1 MNVVLNK
8 AKWFFSNLY
17 LCVAVLAHQISRYKS
32 SSNTFIQKYSFLMW
46 LMELKVCIFIIST
59 LQQKWFHYQRLVI
72 MQNHRAFVGSEQSM
86 TNLKMLLLHS
96 LLEWMTALSCHS
108 NSNLLEYV
116 DGCDFFWFD
125 HACTSC
131 VQCGVHIFNKVWLFI
146 PKKKKKIF
154 WIIEMSVYLGQGN
167 DHHICFSWTD
177 ISLCRWNPTIQVLSS
192 KFAFNS
198 RTWI

>member
-8 AKWFFSNLY
+8 AKLFFSNLY

-146 PKKKKKIF
+146 PKKKKKKNLLNHRDVCLSWAGQWPSYLF
-154 WIIEMSVYLGQGN
+154 FLDGHFTMSMKSYHSGTFLE
-167 DHHICFSWTD
+167 IC
-177 ISLCRWNPTIQVLSS
+177 IQ
-192 KFAFNS
+192 F
-198 RTWI
+198 